1 MNNERYNTDK
11 NLILKA
17 SDISKSYSSDKNQI
31 KIVDNYNIDLF
42 SSEFVSLTGPS
53 GCGKTTILMIIGCL
67 LKPDHGTVEIDGLD
81 IYSMNSSRIAEQ
93 RSKKI
98 GFIYQD
104 FKLIPY
110 LTIKENI
117 LCSSLI
123 NDVGNLEDKANDLIL
138 RLGLIHRVNHRPE
151 QLSAGEKQRTA
162 IARALLM
169 EPKLIIADE
178 PTGNLDKKNSSLVIE
193 ALKHY
198 SDEGACVIMV
208 SHDED
213 VKKSSDRHIQMDP
226 I

>member
-11 NLILKA
+11 KLILKA
-17 SDISKSYSSDKNQI
+17 SDISKSYSSDKNRI
-31 KIVDNYNIDLF
+31 KVVDNYNIDLF
-42 SSEFVSLTGPS
+42 SNEFVSLTGPS

>member
-11 NLILKA
+11 KLILKA

-104 FKLIPY
+104 FNLIPY

-123 NDVGNLEDKANDLIL
+123 NDGDNLEDKANDLIL
-138 RLGLIHRVNHRPE
+138 RLGLNHRVNHRPE

>member
-11 NLILKA
+11 KLILKA
-17 SDISKSYSSDKNQI
+17 SDISKSYNSDKNRI
-31 KIVDNYNIDLF
+31 KVVDNYNIDLF

-123 NDVGNLEDKANDLIL
+123 NDGGNLEDKANDLIL
-138 RLGLIHRVNHRPE
+138 RLGLNHRVNHRPE

-169 EPKLIIADE
+169 EPRLIIADE
-178 PTGNLDKKNSSLVIE
+178 PTGNLDKKNSSIVIE

>member
-11 NLILKA
+11 KLILKA
-17 SDISKSYSSDKNQI
+17 SDISKSYNSDKNRI
-31 KIVDNYNIDLF
+31 KVVDNYNIDLF

-198 SDEGACVIMV
+198 TDEGACVIMV

>member
-11 NLILKA
+11 KLILKA
-17 SDISKSYSSDKNQI
+17 SDISKSYSSDKNRI
-31 KIVDNYNIDLF
+31 KVVDNYNIDLF

-123 NDVGNLEDKANDLIL
+123 NDGDNLEDKANDLIL
-138 RLGLIHRVNHRPE
+138 RLGLNHRVNHRPE

-208 SHDED
+208 SHDEE

>member
-11 NLILKA
+11 KLILKA

-31 KIVDNYNIDLF
+31 KVVDNYNIDLF

-138 RLGLIHRVNHRPE
+138 RLSLIHRVNHRPE

>member
-11 NLILKA
+11 KLILKA
-17 SDISKSYSSDKNQI
+17 SDISKSYSSDKNRI
-31 KIVDNYNIDLF
+31 KVVDNYNIDLF

-138 RLGLIHRVNHRPE
+138 RLGLNHRVNHRPE

-169 EPKLIIADE
+169 EPRLIIADE

>member
-11 NLILKA
+11 KLILKA
-17 SDISKSYSSDKNQI
+17 SDISKSYSSDKNRI
-31 KIVDNYNIDLF
+31 KVVDNYNIDLF

-123 NDVGNLEDKANDLIL
+123 NDFGNLEDKANDLIL
-138 RLGLIHRVNHRPE
+138 RLGLNHRVNHRPE

>member
-11 NLILKA
+11 KLILKA
-17 SDISKSYSSDKNQI
+17 SDISKSYSSDKNRI
-31 KIVDNYNIDLF
+31 KVVDNYNIDLF

-67 LKPDHGTVEIDGLD
+67 LKPDNGTVEIDGLD
-81 IYSMNSSRIAEQ
+81 IYSMNSSGIAEQ

>member
-11 NLILKA
+11 KLILKA

-151 QLSAGEKQRTA
+151 QLSAGENQRTA

>member
-11 NLILKA
+11 KLILKA
-17 SDISKSYSSDKNQI
+17 SDISKSYSSDKNRI
-31 KIVDNYNIDLF
+31 KVVDNYNIDLF

-138 RLGLIHRVNHRPE
+138 RLGLNHRVNHRPE

>member
-11 NLILKA
+11 KLILKA
-17 SDISKSYSSDKNQI
+17 SDISKSYSSDKNPI

-123 NDVGNLEDKANDLIL
+123 NDVSNLEDKANDLIL

>member
-11 NLILKA
+11 KLILKA

-31 KIVDNYNIDLF
+31 KVVDNYNIDLF

-123 NDVGNLEDKANDLIL
+123 NDVVNLEDKANDLIL

>member
-11 NLILKA
+11 KLILKA

-31 KIVDNYNIDLF
+31 KVVDNYNIDLF

-123 NDVGNLEDKANDLIL
+123 NDVSNLEDKANDLIL
-138 RLGLIHRVNHRPE
+138 RLGLNHRVNHRPE

-193 ALKHY
+193 ALKDY

-208 SHDED
+208 SHDEE

>member
-11 NLILKA
+11 KLILKA
-17 SDISKSYSSDKNQI
+17 SDISKSYNSDKNRI
-31 KIVDNYNIDLF
+31 KVVDNYNIDLF

-178 PTGNLDKKNSSLVIE
+178 PTGNLDKKNSSIVIE

>member
-11 NLILKA
+11 KLILKA

>member
-11 NLILKA
+11 KLILKA
-17 SDISKSYSSDKNQI
+17 SDISKSYSSDKNRI
-31 KIVDNYNIDLF
+31 KVVDNYNIDLF

-123 NDVGNLEDKANDLIL
+123 NDGDNLEDKANDLIL

>member
-11 NLILKA
+11 KLILKA

-67 LKPDHGTVEIDGLD
+67 LKPDHGTVEIDGLV

-110 LTIKENI
+110 LTIKENS

>member
-11 NLILKA
+11 KLILKA
-17 SDISKSYSSDKNQI
+17 SDISKSYNSDKNRI
-31 KIVDNYNIDLF
+31 KVVDNYNIDLF

-98 GFIYQD
+98 GFVYQD

>member
-1 MNNERYNTDK
+1 MNNDRYNTDK
-11 NLILKA
+11 KLILKA

-31 KIVDNYNIDLF
+31 KVVDNYNIDLF

-123 NDVGNLEDKANDLIL
+123 NDVSNLEDKANDLIL
-138 RLGLIHRVNHRPE
+138 RLGLNHRVNHRPE

-193 ALKHY
+193 ALKDY

-208 SHDED
+208 SHDEE

>member
-11 NLILKA
+11 KLILKA
-17 SDISKSYSSDKNQI
+17 SDISKSYSSDKNQM

-138 RLGLIHRVNHRPE
+138 RLGLNHRVNHRPE

>member
-11 NLILKA
+11 KLILKA
-17 SDISKSYSSDKNQI
+17 SDISKSYNSDKNRI
-31 KIVDNYNIDLF
+31 KVVDNYNIDLF

-123 NDVGNLEDKANDLIL
+123 NDGGNLEDKANDLIL
-138 RLGLIHRVNHRPE
+138 RLGLNHRVNHRPE

-169 EPKLIIADE
+169 EPRLIIADE

>member
-11 NLILKA
+11 KLILKA

-31 KIVDNYNIDLF
+31 KVVDNYNIDLF

-138 RLGLIHRVNHRPE
+138 RLGLNHRVNHRPE

>member
-11 NLILKA
+11 KLILKA
-17 SDISKSYSSDKNQI
+17 SDISKSYSSDKNRI
-31 KIVDNYNIDLF
+31 KVVDNYNIDLF

>member
-1 MNNERYNTDK
+1 MNNERYNSDK
-11 NLILKA
+11 KLILKA
-17 SDISKSYSSDKNQI
+17 SDISKSYSSDKNRI
-31 KIVDNYNIDLF
+31 KVIDNYNIELF

>member
-11 NLILKA
+11 KLILKA
-17 SDISKSYSSDKNQI
+17 SDISKSYNSDKNRI
-31 KIVDNYNIDLF
+31 KVIDNYNIELF

-169 EPKLIIADE
+169 QPKLIIADE

>member
-11 NLILKA
+11 KLILKA
-17 SDISKSYSSDKNQI
+17 SDISKSYSSDKNRI
-31 KIVDNYNIDLF
+31 KVVDNYNIDLF

-117 LCSSLI
+117 LCSSLV
-123 NDVGNLEDKANDLIL
+123 NDCGNLEDKANDLIL
-138 RLGLIHRVNHRPE
+138 RLGLNHRVNHRPE

-169 EPKLIIADE
+169 EPRLIIADE

>member
-11 NLILKA
+11 KLILKA
-17 SDISKSYSSDKNQI
+17 SDISKSYSSDKNRI
-31 KIVDNYNIDLF
+31 KVIDNYNIELF

-169 EPKLIIADE
+169 QPKLIIADE

>member
-11 NLILKA
+11 KLILKA
-17 SDISKSYSSDKNQI
+17 SDISKSYNSDKNRI
-31 KIVDNYNIDLF
+31 KVVDNYNIDLF

>member
-11 NLILKA
+11 KLILKA
-17 SDISKSYSSDKNQI
+17 SDISKSYNSDKNRI
-31 KIVDNYNIDLF
+31 KVIDNYNIDLF

>member
-11 NLILKA
+11 KLILKA
-17 SDISKSYSSDKNQI
+17 SDISKSYSTDKNRI
-31 KIVDNYNIDLF
+31 KVVDNYNIELF

>member
-11 NLILKA
+11 KLILKA
-17 SDISKSYSSDKNQI
+17 SDISKSYSSDKNRI
-31 KIVDNYNIDLF
+31 KVVDNYNIDLF

-123 NDVGNLEDKANDLIL
+123 NDCGNLEDKANDLIL
-138 RLGLIHRVNHRPE
+138 RLGLNHRVNHRPE

>member
-11 NLILKA
+11 KLILKA
-17 SDISKSYSSDKNQI
+17 SDISKSYNSDKNRI
-31 KIVDNYNIDLF
+31 KVIDNYNIDLF

-198 SDEGACVIMV
+198 TDEGACVIMV

>member
-11 NLILKA
+11 KLILKA
-17 SDISKSYSSDKNQI
+17 SDISKSYSSDKNRI
-31 KIVDNYNIDLF
+31 KVVDNYNIDLF

-138 RLGLIHRVNHRPE
+138 RLGLNHRVNHRPE

-178 PTGNLDKKNSSLVIE
+178 PTGNLDKKNSSIVIE

>member
-11 NLILKA
+11 KLILKA
-17 SDISKSYSSDKNQI
+17 SDISKSYNSDKNRI
-31 KIVDNYNIDLF
+31 KVVDNYNIDLF

-123 NDVGNLEDKANDLIL
+123 NDGDNLEDKANDLIL
-138 RLGLIHRVNHRPE
+138 RLGLNHRVNHRPE

>member
-11 NLILKA
+11 KLILKA

-67 LKPDHGTVEIDGLD
+67 LKPDHGTVEIDGLV

-104 FKLIPY
+104 FKLLPY

>member
-11 NLILKA
+11 KLILKA

-138 RLGLIHRVNHRPE
+138 RLGLNHRVNHRPE

>member
-138 RLGLIHRVNHRPE
+138 SLGLIHRVNHRPE

>member
-11 NLILKA
+11 KLILKA
-17 SDISKSYSSDKNQI
+17 SDISKSYSSDKNRI
-31 KIVDNYNIDLF
+31 KVIDNYNIELF

>member
-11 NLILKA
+11 KLILKA
-17 SDISKSYSSDKNQI
+17 SDISKSYSSDKNRI
-31 KIVDNYNIDLF
+31 KVVDNYNIDLF

-123 NDVGNLEDKANDLIL
+123 NDCGNLEDKANDLIL
-138 RLGLIHRVNHRPE
+138 RLGLNHRVNHRPE

-169 EPKLIIADE
+169 EPRLIIADE